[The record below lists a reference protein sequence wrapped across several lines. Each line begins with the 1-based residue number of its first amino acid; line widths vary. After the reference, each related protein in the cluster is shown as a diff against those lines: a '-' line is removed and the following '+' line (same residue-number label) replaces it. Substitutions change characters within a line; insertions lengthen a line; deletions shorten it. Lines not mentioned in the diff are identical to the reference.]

1 MKKLYKKLGKRIT
14 AMALVLLMLASSG
27 GASVFAE
34 VAASPAPTA
43 AAETQATPVPE
54 DTSATAT
61 EPTPTEAPV
70 PTEEP
75 APTEEPT
82 PTEEP
87 AAAAGEPTAQP
98 EESPLPEDDA
108 SAAVTEPTPAPTEAP
123 TPTPTASATPAPS
136 AEPEA
141 AANTLPQNGAQ
152 TLSEDTAATEE
163 TRIAQDM
170 VELIDVTL
178 GDNKVT
184 FTIQDGDG
192 NIISKIPD
200 DAEFSLNIQYTI
212 DNQWMYLIDG
222 ETTLYYDFP
231 VELVLKGVG
240 DDKVFA
246 GNLTDPDYAGVPGTW
261 RLAQDG
267 EDGRWRL
274 SFQYTDAYL
283 QGRYSLTGGFT
294 FQCEISDTVTDEKE
308 QVVIDFGGDGHTTP
322 IKLDDVTITAEKTYD
337 EHVSENGTIDFEVKL
352 DVNKLAK
359 DVVITDTMGAAF
371 EFQNPATFTLTGNN
385 GYSETFST
393 ADRTASVVG
402 QILTINVGELRKG
415 TYTLAYTANVVKR
428 AGDASDED
436 ASDEVASEDEKKNSV
451 TVTYNGE
458 PASHTIPVEW
468 EDADNWLK
476 KQGTVSEPDPNGM
489 RTITWTIHLNDDYPR
504 MDLSGLTLTDAMTL
518 QQGEGVSYT
527 EPAVA
532 VTYTDTNEVYN
543 GGTLTTN
550 GDGFTYT
557 FGNDAGTNRYTVVYT
572 VKVSEKDLADDDYMV
587 HNDVTLSKDGKIL
600 EQAEADVSW
609 KVGHNDEV
617 TFQGQKRVQGAL
629 PDATEFTFNLYEA
642 NENFEYDDAANPL
655 DTENVSVGGNNS
667 QGSVSFDPI
676 EYDKDDVG
684 DHYYVIKENV
694 PAADDH
700 VAGLEYD
707 DTECYITVSV
717 EQEANGDVNATVT
730 SKTTK
735 NGKPVEWDRE
745 GNLFTFTNVYNSV
758 TGTIPVQKTVTGEGA
773 SGGTFTFDLYEKD
786 NASATVPDNAEPVE
800 SVTVTASYDDGSQ
813 TITGTGDLQLPTYY
827 STDFGENE
835 TQKTYYYLLKE
846 NRSESIS
853 GLTYD
858 TTEYNVAVTVT
869 KEDGGGLTI
878 NNIHISGG
886 QTNSGFDDDD
896 YTLDALQDTEIPF
909 VNTYDQTTVDL
920 GGTKT
925 LNGAYLN
932 DYRGKFKFSI
942 DAVNVDEDEGWEIT
956 PINSGEEG
964 YYHDQKEFSIAQDED
979 QQNKATFQ
987 FDRITYTQA
996 KDYYYRVT
1004 EQILNAPSTVQL
1016 TSNYLVKVSVYQD
1029 KSDNKKLKNSVTVY
1043 RLDEN
1048 DNVAFDTN
1056 GKPVVVYKSQ
1066 PGAASTEFDE
1076 LDFTNAYQG
1085 TGIGI
1090 NGNKFVNGE
1099 LSSRAGYT
1107 FVLQKWV
1114 AGSGDGALNG
1124 YVPKEGD
1131 VQKVQN
1137 GSNSVFEFKL
1147 NYTAKDLNG
1156 ANQVVYYYS
1165 LTEEKGNDSNTIYDV
1180 DKDTQEKKATPT
1192 TYYFKVTITQN
1203 SDGTIAATC
1212 VRVDGIGSNTEVGN
1226 GNAVYDEDKNIQYYE
1241 NGINF
1246 YNIVYDATKVQFQ
1259 AKKDLDIADSATGN
1273 PPLTDFSFKVEQVAE
1288 NGTFIETEQQGL
1300 YANASGTATFTEIPY
1315 NYKED
1320 NGKTYY
1326 YKISEEKP
1334 NNDRVVCNTD
1344 PYYVKVQVTS
1354 GNYGLTATVTEMT
1367 WSDTENKLVEKTPG
1381 SSMTPVNNV
1390 YEFAFTNTYTYHEV
1404 NVELN
1409 LSFKKEIKS
1418 DQGDFSG
1425 DIRQF
1430 AFALLSEDK
1439 SEVLAIVHPDQ
1450 NGNITFT
1457 NDNLYD
1463 KDSFTFTSDGKK
1475 TFYVRELNPTVEVDC
1490 TLAKQKG
1497 VTLQEVEGI
1506 KEYDDAVYKVVYT
1519 VNAAQDGKLT
1529 YTGPVVTRESVNVG
1543 ERFINF
1549 LQGTDTTVSGNELN
1563 FTNTYDEK
1571 KLPPT
1576 VTLEK
1581 TAGNVSYKNGTAE
1594 WTLDVTVSNLKD
1606 NAPLTSLIITDKITT
1621 TGTGVDAD
1629 ATTIKDIKVQ
1639 EVLADGTVINENVGY
1654 ETLTGDTY
1662 QDCDLAISIKTP
1674 INKNPNRPEGSLV
1687 DHIYRITYTTK
1698 TELQAGA
1705 TMSGAEVHLENA
1717 AIVNWSTDYNSGSDN
1732 DSKEVDFGSLLQK
1745 TGALIAQKELRL
1757 ADGTTE
1763 ERMVIEWKIN
1773 LDLTDIGDLTQSTE
1787 FSIEDTMASGLRY
1800 IGPDPN
1806 GGYTNVSSTLK
1817 DASGTPV
1824 TINEPT
1830 VSGTVKE
1837 GQTLSWT
1844 FTNLEKKQYTLT
1856 YYTEVTGAVFEAD
1869 DDTSV
1874 SVSNDATLSQDEI
1887 EIGET
1892 TTEVEVTST
1901 LLDKGSSVIL
1911 PGGGVSDDNEED
1923 DDEDSSQVEGYQ
1935 VVYAIRVNA
1944 DKMDLIPAEL
1954 ENDGVTLRL
1963 KDTLPEDTR
1972 ILDGV
1977 RFYDGDQY
1985 YGYNDSRNQLLAD
1998 GLCTSSIDQNEEGRT
2013 ELSITLPDETY
2024 VVVEYVLGVLNHEQ
2038 GSGVILQNTAEL
2050 TGTIT
2055 VTDTEESK
2063 FSYQMG
2069 DAYVS
2074 GTPGQLTIYKQDEH
2088 AAALPGATFT
2098 AYEIQQNGT
2107 IVERD
2112 SATNENGGT
2121 YVLEIGLDNLYYWTE
2136 STVPVGYQTAS
2147 EKHYVVLLNQS
2158 PTEDAWLAK
2167 EETQTLLAN
2176 LKVMDPSFNKAD
2188 IEFYHK
2194 YGSATVVNQP
2204 LSTSIELSAEKQL
2217 DGAAFTVPRTFSF
2230 TLKDAKGD
2238 TLQTKT
2244 NNAYGTVTFDAISY
2258 NFHDVEKTQNYTKTF
2273 TYTIQED
2280 DVGNEDAYIYDQ
2292 SVYTVEVT
2300 VSLDQKNTET
2310 TSDDVLEATVTS
2322 VTKKTNVNA
2331 GAENVEDKKVIFN
2344 NLTSKTSISG
2354 TKVWEL
2360 PEEVQVPG
2368 TDDITLTLYRYTETN
2383 PTPEE
2388 VPADDYEVKWEK
2400 TTGTQWTWTIENLT
2414 RFTPAGNGQREE
2426 YIYFVT
2432 ETLNADNGEDYT
2444 FLPPVYTAP
2453 NGTDSGDNA
2462 SAEPD
2467 NGSAEAV
2474 EPAAQTTPAED
2485 ERAYNGYT
2493 ITNRAVRE
2501 TSVDL
2506 YATKYYYGLQSD
2518 QEFTFELVNADAD
2531 GKEVAGTGD
2540 WDNQSP
2546 IVVVT
2551 AEGLIPDVTA
2561 TAKIDDATHSGT
2573 VEFPTITYKR
2583 PGTYYY
2589 LMREQTSGSGSTE
2602 GSNEYQLVN
2611 DPSTYLVR
2619 VDVTVNEETNELV
2632 ATASYTWM
2640 FEDMQ
2645 EEVDADNVAF
2655 YNNEVMMLSMNGA
2668 FVEITGEKIWESDND
2683 TQLAVEDDQFRFYLY
2698 KYEEGWTAQ
2707 DYLQKGEPLASA
2719 STKAAAQ
2726 NDKNATF
2733 TFYYS
2738 ISDVPTAGTTL
2749 AVVEENAGKTI
2760 DGITYSN
2767 DVKTVALSWN
2777 DDKTNVVVDNDK
2789 ITGDNAF
2796 ANTSAVS
2803 IQVTKAWEDE
2813 EGANLTHDPV
2823 TVYLYANG
2831 KQQDEVKLSEETGE
2845 TSLTHIWTDLPARDE
2860 NGNKIVY
2867 TVGEKPVDYYTTT
2880 ITDVTKEDSGVTQS
2894 YLITNT
2900 FNAEGTVSIDPII
2913 TKRVEGRAEGETM
2926 TAGEFTFQLADDN
2939 GTVLSTAT
2947 NDAEGHVLFETIRY
2961 TEEDIGIH
2969 TYTITEVAGSDP
2981 HFDYDDSVI
2990 QLQVT
2995 VARDEANPTQLV
3007 TTTEYLNPAT
3017 GENQTEFVN
3026 TYYPIILAVQKTSKD
3041 GSNDPLPGAIYG
3053 LWMVSETG
3061 GEDVYLGNCV
3071 ADENGYMYFREGI
3084 EIGPRYYFKEEFAP
3098 DGHTVDEY
3106 PSITFVVEKTEGGF
3120 RLAYDSDNSRAKNA
3134 PAPAIEDGQISE
3146 DLQAVVLEFKNG
3158 AVGVQDEVTKLYV
3171 SKLDENT
3178 REPVTGA
3185 VLQIIEK
3192 STGTVAYQWTSGTAA
3207 QAIERVLN
3215 VDTVYILREVTA
3227 PEGYDKAEDTEFS
3240 FDAYGNLTVHS
3251 GPDAE
3256 WVGDTTLNLYDTK
3269 RDVTITKQVTEEVV
3283 RRVDRVVHTVRSIPQ
3298 TGDGAPIVLVASL
3311 SLCGILFIIYLQER
3325 KRANRRDK

>member
-1 MKKLYKKLGKRIT
+1 MKKFTQKLGKRIT

-54 DTSATAT
+54 DTTVSAT
-61 EPTPTEAPV
+61 
-70 PTEEP
+70 
-75 APTEEPT
+75 EPT

-87 AAAAGEPTAQP
+87 AATEEPAPTEAPAPTETPAATETPADAAGEPTAQP

-123 TPTPTASATPAPS
+123 TPTPTATATPAPS

-163 TRIAQDM
+163 TRTAQDM

-178 GDNKVT
+178 GENKVT

-192 NIISKIPD
+192 NTISKIPD

-240 DDKVFA
+240 DDKVFE

-294 FQCEISDTVTDEKE
+294 FQCEISDTVTDEEE
-308 QVVIDFGGDGHTTP
+308 QVVIDFGGDGHTTT
-322 IKLDDVTITAEKTYD
+322 IDLDDVTITAEKTYD
-337 EHVSENGTIDFEVKL
+337 ENVSENGTIDFEVEL

-371 EFQNPATFTLTGNN
+371 EFQNPATFKLTGNN
-385 GYSETFST
+385 GYSATFST
-393 ADRTASVVG
+393 ADGTASVVG

-428 AGDASDED
+428 SGDASDED
-436 ASDEVASEDEKKNSV
+436 ASDEVASDDEKKNSV

-458 PASHTIPVEW
+458 PASHTITVEW

-489 RTITWTIHLNDDYPR
+489 RTITWTIYLNDDYPR
-504 MDLSGLTLTDAMTL
+504 MDLSGLTLTDTMTL

-527 EPAVA
+527 DPDVA
-532 VTYTDTNEVYN
+532 VTYTDTNEAYN
-543 GGTLTTN
+543 GGTLTTS
-550 GDGFTYT
+550 GDGFTYK
-557 FGNDAGTNRYTVVYT
+557 FGNDAGTNRYKVVYT
-572 VKVSEKDLADDDYMV
+572 VKVSEKDLADADYMV

-600 EQAEADVSW
+600 EEAEADVTW

-617 TFQGQKRVQGAL
+617 TFQGQKSVQGAL

-642 NENFEYDDAANPL
+642 NKNFEYDEAANLL
-655 DTENVSVGGNNS
+655 DTATVSVGGNS
-667 QGSVSFDPI
+667 QGTVRFDPI
-676 EYDKDDVG
+676 EYDKDDLG
-684 DHYYVIKENV
+684 QHYYVIKEDV
-694 PAADDH
+694 PDAA
-700 VAGLEYD
+700 VNGLEYD
-707 DTECYITVSV
+707 DAEWYITVSV
-717 EQEANGDVNATVT
+717 TQEANGDVSATVT
-730 SKTTK
+730 SQTK
-735 NGKPVEWDRE
+735 DGTPVEWNRE
-745 GNLFTFTNVYNSV
+745 DNLFTFTNVYNSV

-773 SGGTFTFDLYEKD
+773 SGGTFTFDLYEKA
-786 NASATVPDNAEPVE
+786 NAGATIPENADPVE

-813 TITGTGDLQLPTYY
+813 AITGTDDLQLPTYY
-827 STDFGENE
+827 STDFRGNE

-846 NRSESIS
+846 NRSESVS

-858 TTEYNVAVTVT
+858 TTEYDVAVTVT
-869 KEDGGGLTI
+869 KGDDGGLTI
-878 NNIHISGG
+878 TNIHISGG
-886 QTNSGFDDDD
+886 QTNSGFDNDN
-896 YTLDALQDTEIPF
+896 YTLDKLQENPIPF
-909 VNTYDQTTVDL
+909 VNTYDQTTVNFS
-920 GGTKT
+920 GSKT
-925 LNGAYLN
+925 LIGAELKDHADDFHFTIDRVYWDETAGKYVAYSENQPEHYKQQVDLSITTGENGN
-932 DYRGKFKFSI
+932 TIGSFS
-942 DAVNVDEDEGWEIT
+942 
-956 PINSGEEG
+956 
-964 YYHDQKEFSIAQDED
+964 FSE
-979 QQNKATFQ
+979 
-987 FDRITYTQA
+987 ITYTEE
-996 KDYYYRVT
+996 DTYYYTVT
-1004 EQILNAPSTVQL
+1004 EQIDQDSSCKCSTAGYFITVKVEKVNNELGQTVTVNPLDEKTNGPVTSSTVAPNAL
-1016 TSNYLVKVSVYQD
+1016 NFKNVYQG
-1029 KSDNKKLKNSVTVY
+1029 V
-1043 RLDEN
+1043 
-1048 DNVAFDTN
+1048 
-1056 GKPVVVYKSQ
+1056 
-1066 PGAASTEFDE
+1066 
-1076 LDFTNAYQG
+1076 
-1085 TGIGI
+1085 GIGI
-1090 NGNKFVNGE
+1090 TGNKIVNGNYASG
-1099 LSSRAGYT
+1099 AGYV
-1107 FVLQKWV
+1107 FKLQKYVQDPNGKWV
-1114 AGSGDGALNG
+1114 ASGGAQE
-1124 YVPKEGD
+1124 KESGTD
-1131 VQKVQN
+1131 
-1137 GSNSVFEFKL
+1137 SLFTFTL
-1147 NYTAKDLNG
+1147 DYTADDLNDQDT
-1156 ANQVVYYYS
+1156 ATYYYS
-1165 LTEEKGNDSNTIYDV
+1165 ITEKDTGDSNTTYDTKTYWVRVVLTLNPNETLRVQCDLVDGLGSTNVTAGGTLNPDGTVSFGNAAGEGEHQGIYFENTV
-1180 DKDTQEKKATPT
+1180 YTATSLT
-1192 TYYFKVTITQN
+1192 LHANKTLTITDSSSGRPPLGKFQFKLEKL
-1203 SDGTIAATC
+1203 
-1212 VRVDGIGSNTEVGN
+1212 V
-1226 GNAVYDEDKNIQYYE
+1226 EDKS
-1241 NGINF
+1241 GKF
-1246 YNIVYDATKVQFQ
+1246 VVD
-1259 AKKDLDIADSATGN
+1259 
-1273 PPLTDFSFKVEQVAE
+1273 TDFVTQTKSVVENSSASTSEQIKGSV
-1288 NGTFIETEQQGL
+1288 TFDPIPYS
-1300 YANASGTATFTEIPY
+1300 YAN
-1315 NYKED
+1315 D

-1326 YKISEEKP
+1326 YKISEVIPESVDSNANPHTEYDENAYYIKVYVSADGYELKPTVTPMIMTANGTLQEDLSKPKDHFSFENKYVYHETFADLALSGDKIVNETQGDYAGSYGIFEFVLTDAEGTELATAKADPDTHQYTFNKENFFHFEKKG
-1334 NNDRVVCNTD
+1334 TYT
-1344 PYYVKVQVTS
+1344 YYLYEKQPTEDDASETGIVAYDQTRYKIEF
-1354 GNYGLTATVTEMT
+1354 TVTENP
-1367 WSDTENKLVEKTPG
+1367 DT
-1381 SSMTPVNNV
+1381 
-1390 YEFAFTNTYTYHEV
+1390 HE
-1404 NVELN
+1404 
-1409 LSFKKEIKS
+1409 
-1418 DQGDFSG
+1418 
-1425 DIRQF
+1425 
-1430 AFALLSEDK
+1430 
-1439 SEVLAIVHPDQ
+1439 
-1450 NGNITFT
+1450 
-1457 NDNLYD
+1457 
-1463 KDSFTFTSDGKK
+1463 
-1475 TFYVRELNPTVEVDC
+1475 
-1490 TLAKQKG
+1490 
-1497 VTLQEVEGI
+1497 
-1506 KEYDDAVYKVVYT
+1506 
-1519 VNAAQDGKLT
+1519 LT
-1529 YTGPVVTRESVNVG
+1529 CSGPVISKVEPNLVRRLLNS
-1543 ERFINF
+1543 
-1549 LQGTDTTVSGNELN
+1549 LQGTDTTVSGNELD
-1563 FTNTYDEK
+1563 FTNIYDEK
-1571 KLPPT
+1571 ELPPT
-1576 VTLEK
+1576 VTIEK
-1581 TAGNVSYKNGTAE
+1581 TAGNVSYKDGTAE

-1606 NAPLTSLIITDKITT
+1606 KAPLTSLIITDKITT

-1639 EVLADGTVINENVGY
+1639 EVSADGTVINENVGY

-1662 QDCDLAISIKTP
+1662 EDYDLAISIDPP
-1674 INKNPNRPEGSLV
+1674 INKNDNRQEGSLV
-1687 DHIYRITYTTK
+1687 DHIYRITYTTETK
-1698 TELQAGA
+1698 LQEGA
-1705 TMSGAEVHLENA
+1705 TMSGAEVHLENDA
-1717 AIVNWSTDYNSGSDN
+1717 VVNWRTEYNSGSDDGN
-1732 DSKEVDFGSLLQK
+1732 AEVDFGSLLEK
-1745 TGALIAQKELRL
+1745 TGALIAQKELQL
-1757 ADGTTE
+1757 AGGTTE

-1773 LDLTDIGDLTQSTE
+1773 LDLTDIGDLKQSTK
-1787 FSIEDTMASGLRY
+1787 FSIKDTMDSGLRY

-1817 DASGTPV
+1817 DTSGTPV

-1830 VSGTVKE
+1830 VSGTVE
-1837 GQTLSWT
+1837 GGQTLSWT
-1844 FTNLEKKQYTLT
+1844 FTGLEKKQYTLT
-1856 YYTEVTGAVFEAD
+1856 YYTEVTGAVFEANN
-1869 DDTSV
+1869 DTSV

-1892 TTEVEVTST
+1892 TTEVKVTST

-1911 PGGGVSDDNEED
+1911 PGGGVSDD
-1923 DDEDSSQVEGYQ
+1923 DEDGSQVEGYQ

-1944 DKMDLIPAEL
+1944 DKMDLIPAKMED
-1954 ENDGVTLRL
+1954 EGVTLSL

-2038 GSGVILQNTAEL
+2038 GSGVTLQNTAEL

-2074 GTPGQLTIYKQDEH
+2074 GTPGQLTIYKQDDH
-2088 AAALPGATFT
+2088 ATALPGATFT
-2098 AYEIQQNGT
+2098 AYEIQQDGT
-2107 IVERD
+2107 IVESD

-2147 EKHYVVLLNQS
+2147 EKHYVVLLDQS

-2167 EETQTLLAN
+2167 EETQTLLAK
-2176 LKVMDPSFNKAD
+2176 LKVMDPSFNEAD

-2217 DGAAFTVPRTFSF
+2217 DGAAFTVPGTFSF
-2230 TLKDAKGD
+2230 TLKEVDGD
-2238 TLQTKT
+2238 ELQTKY
-2244 NNAYGTVTFDAISY
+2244 NDKAGKVTFDAISY
-2258 NFHDVEKTQNYTKTF
+2258 DFHDVEKTQNHTKTF
-2273 TYTIQED
+2273 TYTIQEN
-2280 DVGNEDAYIYDQ
+2280 DVGSEDAYIYDQ

-2300 VSLDQKNTET
+2300 VSLNQNGTPDDR
-2310 TSDDVLEATVTS
+2310 SDDTLKAEITSIQKDGEAQ
-2322 VTKKTNVNA
+2322 NA
-2331 GAENVEDKKVIFN
+2331 TDAIIFN

-2360 PEEVQVPG
+2360 PEGVQVPD
-2368 TDDITLTLYRYTETN
+2368 TDDITLTLYRYTANT
-2383 PTPEE
+2383 PTPVE
-2388 VPADDYEVKWEK
+2388 VSADDYEVKWKK
-2400 TTGTQWTWTIENLT
+2400 TTDTQWTWTIENLT

-2432 ETLNADNGEDYT
+2432 ETLNADDGEEYT

-2453 NGTDSGDNA
+2453 NGTDSGENA

-2474 EPAAQTTPAED
+2474 EPAAQTTPAKD

-2493 ITNRAVRE
+2493 ITNRAVSE

-2506 YATKYYYGLQSD
+2506 TATKYYYGLQPD
-2518 QEFTFELVNADAD
+2518 QEFTFELVNANAK
-2531 GKEVAGTGD
+2531 GEVVAGNGK
-2540 WDNQSP
+2540 WNGQSP
-2546 IVVVT
+2546 IVVET
-2551 AEGLIPDVTA
+2551 AEGLIPDVTK
-2561 TAKIDDATHSGT
+2561 TAKIDDSTHSGA
-2573 VEFPTITYKR
+2573 VKFPTITYKR

-2611 DPSTYLVR
+2611 DPSTYLVE
-2619 VDVTVNEETNELV
+2619 VDVTVDEATNKLV
-2632 ATASYTWM
+2632 AATSYTWM
-2640 FEDMQ
+2640 FEGMQ
-2645 EEVDADNVAF
+2645 EPVDADNVAF
-2655 YNNEVMMLSMNGA
+2655 YNNEVMMLSMDGA
-2668 FVEITGEKIWESDND
+2668 FVEITGEKIWESDD
-2683 TQLAVEDDQFRFYLY
+2683 TPLTVEDDQFRFYLY
-2698 KYEEGWTAQ
+2698 EYQDGWTAQ

-2719 STKAAAQ
+2719 STEAAK
-2726 NDKNATF
+2726 NGGNATF

-2738 ISDVPTAGTTL
+2738 ISDVPAEGTTL

-2767 DVKTVALSWN
+2767 DVKTVTLRWN
-2777 DDKTNVVVDNDK
+2777 DDNTDVVVDAEK

-2803 IQVTKAWEDE
+2803 IQVTKEWKDE

-2823 TVYLYANG
+2823 TVYLYANVNG
-2831 KQQDEVKLSEETGE
+2831 EEKKVNEIELPEGNKW
-2845 TSLTHIWTDLPARDE
+2845 THTWNDLPARDE
-2860 NGNKIVY
+2860 NGDKIVY
-2867 TVGEKPVDYYTTT
+2867 TVGEKPVEYYTTT

-2900 FNAEGTVSIDPII
+2900 FNAEGTVSIDPKI
-2913 TKRVEGRAEGETM
+2913 TKRVEGRDEGETM
-2926 TAGEFTFQLADDN
+2926 TAGEFTFQLADEN

-2947 NDAEGHVLFETIRY
+2947 NDAEGNVLFKTIRY
-2961 TEEDIGIH
+2961 TEEDIGSH

-2995 VARDEANPTQLV
+2995 VARDEANPTRLV

-3017 GENQTEFVN
+3017 DEKQTEFVN

-3098 DGHTVDEY
+3098 EGHTVDEY
-3106 PSITFVVEKTEGGF
+3106 PSVTFRVEKTDSGYQLVYDADN
-3120 RLAYDSDNSRAKNA
+3120 RLAKNA
-3134 PAPAIEDGQISE
+3134 PSPTAEDGLIDE
-3146 DLQAVVLEFKNG
+3146 DLQAIVLEFKDG

-3171 SKLDENT
+3171 NKLDTNT

-3192 STGTVAYQWTSGTAA
+3192 DTGTVVYQWTSGETT
-3207 QAIERVLN
+3207 QGMERVLN
-3215 VDTVYILREVTA
+3215 VDTTYILREVTA
-3227 PEGYDKAEDTEFS
+3227 PDGYDKAEDTEFI
-3240 FDAYGNLTVHS
+3240 FDAYGNLTVLS
-3251 GPDAE
+3251 GADAE
-3256 WVGDTTLNLYDTK
+3256 WVGDTTINLYNTK
-3269 RDVTITKQVTEEVV
+3269 RDVTITRQVTDEVV
-3283 RRVDRVVHTVRSIPQ
+3283 RQVRQVAHVVRTIPQ

-3311 SLCGILFIIYLQER
+3311 SLCGVLLIVYLQER
-3325 KRANRRDK
+3325 KRANRKDR

>member
-1 MKKLYKKLGKRIT
+1 MKKFTQKLGKRIT

-54 DTSATAT
+54 DTTVSAT
-61 EPTPTEAPV
+61 EPTPTEEPAA
-70 PTEEP
+70 TEEP
-75 APTEEPT
+75 APTEAPA
-82 PTEEP
+82 PTETPAATEDP

-123 TPTPTASATPAPS
+123 TPTPTATATPAPS

-163 TRIAQDM
+163 TRTAQDM
-170 VELIDVTL
+170 VELIDVAL
-178 GDNKVT
+178 GDKIT
-184 FTIQDGDG
+184 FTIRDGDG
-192 NIISKIPD
+192 NPITKIPD

-240 DDKVFA
+240 DDKVFE

-274 SFQYTDAYL
+274 SFRYTDAYL

-294 FQCEISDTVTDEKE
+294 FQCEISNTVTDEEE
-308 QVVIDFGGDGHTTP
+308 QVVINFGGDGHTTT
-322 IKLDDVTITAEKTYD
+322 IELDDVTITAEKTYD
-337 EHVSENGTIDFEVKL
+337 ENVSENGTIDFEVKL

-371 EFQNPATFTLTGNN
+371 EFQNPATFTLTGDN
-385 GYSETFST
+385 GYSATFST
-393 ADRTASVVG
+393 ADGTASVVG

-428 AGDASDED
+428 SGDASDED
-436 ASDEVASEDEKKNSV
+436 ASDEVASDDEKQNSV

-458 PASHTIPVEW
+458 PATDTVQVKW
-468 EDADNWLK
+468 EDANNWLK
-476 KQGTVSEPDPNGM
+476 KQGTVSGPDDNGM

-504 MDLSGLTLTDAMTL
+504 MDLSGLTLTDTMTL

-527 EPAVA
+527 DPAVA

-550 GDGFTYT
+550 GTGFTYT

-572 VKVSEKDLADDDYMV
+572 VKVSEKDLADADYKV

-617 TFQGQKRVQGAL
+617 TFQGQKSVQGAL
-629 PDATEFTFNLYEA
+629 PDETEFTFNLYEA
-642 NENFEYDDAANPL
+642 DQNFEYDDAANPL
-655 DTENVSVGGNNS
+655 DTANVSVRGNN
-667 QGSVSFDPI
+667 QGTVTFDPI

-684 DHYYVIKENV
+684 QHYYVIKEDV
-694 PAADDH
+694 PDAA
-700 VAGLEYD
+700 VNGLEYD
-707 DTECYITVSV
+707 DTEWYITVSV
-717 EQEANGDVNATVT
+717 EQEANGDVNAAVT
-730 SKTTK
+730 SQTTK
-735 NGKPVEWDRE
+735 DGTLVDWNRE
-745 GNLFTFTNVYNSV
+745 DNLFTFTNVYNSV
-758 TGTIPVQKTVTGEGA
+758 TGKIPVKKTVTGEGA
-773 SGGTFTFDLYEKD
+773 SGGKFTFDLYEKD
-786 NASATVPDNAEPVE
+786 NASATVPDNAEPVK
-800 SVTVTASYDDGSQ
+800 SVTVTASYDDDSQ
-813 TITGTGDLQLPTYY
+813 TITGTGNLQLPTYY

-869 KEDGGGLTI
+869 KENDGGLTI
-878 NNIHISGG
+878 TNIHISGG
-886 QTNSGFDDDD
+886 ETNSDFDDDN
-896 YTLDALQDTEIPF
+896 YTLDALRNTAIPF
-909 VNTYDQTTVDL
+909 VNTYDQTTVNFS
-920 GGTKT
+920 GSKT
-925 LNGAYLN
+925 LIGAELKDHADDFHFTIDRVYWDATAGKYVAYSENQPEHYKEQVDLSITTGENGN
-932 DYRGKFKFSI
+932 TIGSFS
-942 DAVNVDEDEGWEIT
+942 
-956 PINSGEEG
+956 
-964 YYHDQKEFSIAQDED
+964 FSE
-979 QQNKATFQ
+979 
-987 FDRITYTQA
+987 ITYTEEGT
-996 KDYYYRVT
+996 YYYTVT
-1004 EQILNAPSTVQL
+1004 EQIDQDSSCKCNTPGYFITVKVEKVNNELGQTVTVNPLDEKTNGPDDSSTVAP
-1016 TSNYLVKVSVYQD
+1016 NDLVFKNVYQ
-1029 KSDNKKLKNSVTVY
+1029 
-1043 RLDEN
+1043 
-1048 DNVAFDTN
+1048 
-1056 GKPVVVYKSQ
+1056 
-1066 PGAASTEFDE
+1066 
-1076 LDFTNAYQG
+1076 
-1085 TGIGI
+1085 GIGI
-1090 NGNKFVNGE
+1090 GITGNKIVNGNYASG
-1099 LSSRAGYT
+1099 AGYV
-1107 FVLQKWV
+1107 FELQKYVQDPNGKWV
-1114 AGSGDGALNG
+1114 ESGGAQE
-1124 YVPKEGD
+1124 KESGKD
-1131 VQKVQN
+1131 
-1137 GSNSVFEFKL
+1137 SLFTFTL
-1147 NYTAKDLNG
+1147 DYTADDLNG
-1156 ANQVVYYYS
+1156 QKTATYYYS
-1165 LTEEKGNDSNTIYDV
+1165 ITEKDTGDSNTTYDTKTYWVRVVLTLNQDETLHVQCDLVDGPGSTNVTAGGTLNPDGTVSFGNAAGEGEHQGIYFENTV
-1180 DKDTQEKKATPT
+1180 YTATSLT
-1192 TYYFKVTITQN
+1192 LHANKTLTIT
-1203 SDGTIAATC
+1203 
-1212 VRVDGIGSNTEVGN
+1212 
-1226 GNAVYDEDKNIQYYE
+1226 
-1241 NGINF
+1241 
-1246 YNIVYDATKVQFQ
+1246 
-1259 AKKDLDIADSATGN
+1259 DSSSGR
-1273 PPLTDFSFKVEQVAE
+1273 PSL
-1288 NGTFIETEQQGL
+1288 GTFQFKLEKLVKDKSGKFVVDTEFATQTESVVEDSSSSTSEQIKGSVTFDL
-1300 YANASGTATFTEIPY
+1300 PPYSYAN
-1315 NYKED
+1315 D

-1326 YKISEEKP
+1326 YKISEMIPESVDSNANPHTEYDENAYYIKVYVSADGYELKTTVTPMIMTADGTLQEDASKPEDNFSFENKYVYHETFADLALSGTKIVSETQGDYAGSYDIFEFVLTDAEGKKLATAKADPSTHQYTFNKENFFHFEKEGTYTYYLYEKQP
-1334 NNDRVVCNTD
+1334 TEDDASETGIVAYDQTRYMVVF
-1344 PYYVKVQVTS
+1344 
-1354 GNYGLTATVTEMT
+1354 TVTEDPAT
-1367 WSDTENKLVEKTPG
+1367 
-1381 SSMTPVNNV
+1381 
-1390 YEFAFTNTYTYHEV
+1390 HE
-1404 NVELN
+1404 
-1409 LSFKKEIKS
+1409 
-1418 DQGDFSG
+1418 
-1425 DIRQF
+1425 
-1430 AFALLSEDK
+1430 
-1439 SEVLAIVHPDQ
+1439 
-1450 NGNITFT
+1450 
-1457 NDNLYD
+1457 
-1463 KDSFTFTSDGKK
+1463 
-1475 TFYVRELNPTVEVDC
+1475 
-1490 TLAKQKG
+1490 
-1497 VTLQEVEGI
+1497 
-1506 KEYDDAVYKVVYT
+1506 
-1519 VNAAQDGKLT
+1519 LT
-1529 YTGPVVTRESVNVG
+1529 CSGPVISKVESNLVRRLLNS
-1543 ERFINF
+1543 

-1571 KLPPT
+1571 ELPPT

-1594 WTLDVTVSNLKD
+1594 WTLDVTVSDLKD

-1639 EVLADGTVINENVGY
+1639 EVSADGTVINENVGY

-1687 DHIYRITYTTK
+1687 DHIYRITYK
-1698 TELQAGA
+1698 TETKLQAGA

-1717 AIVNWSTDYNSGSDN
+1717 ADVNWSTDYNSGSDN
-1732 DSKEVDFGSLLQK
+1732 DSEKVNFGSLLQK
-1745 TGALIAQKELRL
+1745 TGALIAQKELQL
-1757 ADGTTE
+1757 ADETTE
-1763 ERMVIEWKIN
+1763 ERMVIEWKIK

-1787 FSIEDTMASGLRY
+1787 FSIEDAMAPGLRY

-1806 GGYTNVSSTLK
+1806 GGYTNISSTLK
-1817 DASGTPV
+1817 DTSGTPV

-1830 VSGTVKE
+1830 VSGTVEK

-1856 YYTEVTGAVFEAD
+1856 YYTEVTGAVFEANN
-1869 DDTSV
+1869 DTSV

-2038 GSGVILQNTAEL
+2038 GSGVTLQNTAEL

-2147 EKHYVVLLNQS
+2147 EKHYVVLLDQS

-2167 EETQTLLAN
+2167 EETQTLLEK
-2176 LKVMDPSFNKAD
+2176 LKEMDPSFNKAD

-2217 DGAAFTVPRTFSF
+2217 DGAAFTVPDTFRF
-2230 TLKDAKGD
+2230 TLKDAEGKEP
-2238 TLQTKT
+2238 QTKY
-2244 NNAYGTVTFDAISY
+2244 NDKDGKVTFDAISY
-2258 NFHDVEKTQNYTKTF
+2258 NFHDVEEEPNHTKTF
-2273 TYTIQED
+2273 TYTIQEEAGD
-2280 DVGNEDAYIYDQ
+2280 SEETYIYDQ
-2292 SVYTVEVT
+2292 SVYMVEVT
-2300 VSLDQKNTET
+2300 VSLNQNGTPDDR
-2310 TSDDVLEATVTS
+2310 SDDTLKAEITSILKDGEAQ
-2322 VTKKTNVNA
+2322 NA
-2331 GAENVEDKKVIFN
+2331 TDAIIFN

-2360 PEEVQVPG
+2360 PEGVQVPD
-2368 TDDITLTLYRYTETN
+2368 TDDITLTLYRCTKTN

-2388 VPADDYEVKWEK
+2388 VPADDYEVKWVK

-2414 RFTPAGNGQREE
+2414 RFTPAENGQREE

-2432 ETLNADNGEDYT
+2432 ETLNAQNGKDYT

-2453 NGTDSGDNA
+2453 NGTDSGENA

-2506 YATKYYYGLQSD
+2506 TATKYYYGLQSD
-2518 QEFTFELVNADAD
+2518 QEFTFELVNANAK
-2531 GKEVAGTGD
+2531 GEVVAGNDKWNG
-2540 WDNQSP
+2540 QSP
-2546 IVVVT
+2546 IVVET

-2561 TAKIDDATHSGT
+2561 TATIDDATHSGA
-2573 VEFPTITYKR
+2573 VNFPTITYKR

-2611 DPSTYLVR
+2611 DPSTYLVE
-2619 VDVTVNEETNELV
+2619 VDVTVNEETNELAA
-2632 ATASYTWM
+2632 ATSYTWM
-2640 FEDMQ
+2640 FDNMKEN
-2645 EEVDADNVAF
+2645 VGAADVAF
-2655 YNNEVMMLSMNGA
+2655 YNNEVMMLSMDGA
-2668 FVEITGEKIWESDND
+2668 FVEITGEKIWKSDND
-2683 TQLAVEDDQFRFYLY
+2683 TPLTVEDDQFRFYLY
-2698 KYEEGWTAQ
+2698 EHQDGWTAQ
-2707 DYLQKGEPLASA
+2707 DYLQEGEPLASA
-2719 STKAAAQ
+2719 STKAST
-2726 NDKNATF
+2726 DGSNATF

-2738 ISDVPTAGTTL
+2738 ISDVPAAGTTL

-2767 DVKTVALSWN
+2767 AVKTVTLSWN
-2777 DDKTNVVVDNDK
+2777 DNTDVEVDAK
-2789 ITGDNAF
+2789 GITGANAF

-2803 IQVTKAWEDE
+2803 IQVTKKWEDE
-2813 EGANLTHDPV
+2813 EGTNLTHDPV

-2831 KQQDEVKLSEETGE
+2831 KQQDEVKLSEEAGE
-2845 TSLTHIWTDLPARDE
+2845 TSLTHTWNDLPARDE
-2860 NGNKIVY
+2860 DGNKIVY
-2867 TVGEKPVDYYTTT
+2867 TVGEEPVDYYTTT

-2900 FNAEGTVSIDPII
+2900 FNAEGTVSIDPKI
-2913 TKRVEGRAEGETM
+2913 TKRVEGRDEGETM
-2926 TAGEFTFQLADDN
+2926 TAGEFTFQLQDEE
-2939 GTVLSTAT
+2939 GKILSTAT
-2947 NDAEGHVLFETIRY
+2947 NDAEGNVLFETIRY
-2961 TEEDIGIH
+2961 TEEDIGSHI
-2969 TYTITEVAGSDP
+2969 YTITEVAGSDP

-2995 VARDEANPTQLV
+2995 VARDKANPTQLV

-3017 GENQTEFVN
+3017 EENQTEFVN

-3098 DGHTVDEY
+3098 EGHTVDEY
-3106 PSITFVVEKTEGGF
+3106 PSVTFRVEKTDSGYQLVYDADN
-3120 RLAYDSDNSRAKNA
+3120 RLAKNA
-3134 PAPAIEDGQISE
+3134 PSPTADTGLIDE
-3146 DLQAVVLEFKNG
+3146 DLQAIVLEFKDG

-3171 SKLDENT
+3171 NKLDTNT

-3192 STGTVAYQWTSGTAA
+3192 DTGTVVYQWTSGETT
-3207 QAIERVLN
+3207 QGMERVLN
-3215 VDTVYILREVTA
+3215 VDTTYILREVTA
-3227 PEGYDKAEDTEFS
+3227 PDGYDKAEDTEFI
-3240 FDAYGNLTVHS
+3240 FDAYGNLTVLS
-3251 GPDAE
+3251 GADAE
-3256 WVGDTTLNLYDTK
+3256 WVGDTTINLYNTK
-3269 RDVTITKQVTEEVV
+3269 RDVTITRQVTDEVV
-3283 RRVDRVVHTVRSIPQ
+3283 RQVRQVARVVRTIPQ

-3311 SLCGILFIIYLQER
+3311 SLCGVLLIVYLQER
-3325 KRANRRDK
+3325 KRANRKDR

>member
-61 EPTPTEAPV
+61 EPTPTEAPAPTEAPV
-70 PTEEP
+70 PTEAP

-82 PTEEP
+82 PTEDP

-123 TPTPTASATPAPS
+123 APTPTATATPAPS

-141 AANTLPQNGAQ
+141 AANTLPKNGAQ

-163 TRIAQDM
+163 TRTAQDM

-240 DDKVFA
+240 DDKVFD

-294 FQCEISDTVTDEKE
+294 FQCKISDTVTDEKE
-308 QVVIDFGGDGHTTP
+308 QVVINFGGDGHTTP
-322 IKLDDVTITAEKTYD
+322 IKLDDVTITAEKTYV
-337 EHVSENGTIDFEVKL
+337 ENVSENGTINFEVEL

-385 GYSETFST
+385 GYSATFST
-393 ADRTASVVG
+393 ADGTASVVG

-428 AGDASDED
+428 SGGASDED

-504 MDLSGLTLTDAMTL
+504 MDLSGLTLTDTMTL
-518 QQGEGVSYT
+518 KQGVGVSYT

-532 VTYTDTNEVYN
+532 VTYTDTNEVYD

-600 EQAEADVSW
+600 EEAEADVSW

-655 DTENVSVGGNNS
+655 DTKTVSVEGNS
-667 QGSVSFDPI
+667 QGTVRFAPI

-684 DHYYVIKENV
+684 QHYYVIKENV

-707 DTECYITVSV
+707 DTEWYITVSV

-730 SKTTK
+730 SRTTK
-735 NGKPVEWDRE
+735 NGEPVEWDRE

-773 SGGTFTFDLYEKD
+773 SGGKFTFDLYEKD
-786 NASATVPDNAEPVE
+786 NASATVPDTAEPVK

-858 TTEYNVAVTVT
+858 TTGYNVAVTVT

-896 YTLDALQDTEIPF
+896 YTLDALQDTAIPF
-909 VNTYDQTTVDL
+909 VNTYDQTTVNFS
-920 GGTKT
+920 GSKT
-925 LNGAYLN
+925 LIGAELTDHADDFHFTIDRVYWDETADKYVAYSENQPEHYKEQVDLSITTGENGN
-932 DYRGKFKFSI
+932 TIGSFS
-942 DAVNVDEDEGWEIT
+942 
-956 PINSGEEG
+956 
-964 YYHDQKEFSIAQDED
+964 FSE
-979 QQNKATFQ
+979 
-987 FDRITYTQA
+987 ITYTEE
-996 KDYYYRVT
+996 DTYYYTVT
-1004 EQILNAPSTVQL
+1004 EQIDQDSSCKCSTAGYFITVKVEKVNNELGQTVTVNPLDETTNGPDKSSTVAPNAL
-1016 TSNYLVKVSVYQD
+1016 NFKNVYQG
-1029 KSDNKKLKNSVTVY
+1029 V
-1043 RLDEN
+1043 
-1048 DNVAFDTN
+1048 
-1056 GKPVVVYKSQ
+1056 
-1066 PGAASTEFDE
+1066 
-1076 LDFTNAYQG
+1076 
-1085 TGIGI
+1085 GIGI
-1090 NGNKFVNGE
+1090 TGNKIVNGNYASG
-1099 LSSRAGYT
+1099 AGYV
-1107 FVLQKWV
+1107 FKLQKYVQDPNGKWV
-1114 AGSGDGALNG
+1114 ESGEAQEEESGT
-1124 YVPKEGD
+1124 
-1131 VQKVQN
+1131 
-1137 GSNSVFEFKL
+1137 NSLFTFTL
-1147 NYTAKDLNG
+1147 DYTADDLNG
-1156 ANQVVYYYS
+1156 QKTATYYYS
-1165 LTEEKGNDSNTIYDV
+1165 ITEKDTGDSNTTYD
-1180 DKDTQEKKATPT
+1180 KT
-1192 TYYFKVTITQN
+1192 TYWVRVILTLNPNETLRVQCDLVDELGSTNVTVGGTLNPDGTVSFGNAAGAGEHQGIYFANTVYTATSLTLHANKTLTITDSS
-1203 SDGTIAATC
+1203 SDRPLLGKFQFKLEKL
-1212 VRVDGIGSNTEVGN
+1212 VKDKSGKFVVDTEFTTQTESVVEDSSSSTSEQIKGSVT
-1226 GNAVYDEDKNIQYYE
+1226 
-1241 NGINF
+1241 F
-1246 YNIVYDATKVQFQ
+1246 
-1259 AKKDLDIADSATGN
+1259 DL
-1273 PPLTDFSFKVEQVAE
+1273 PPYS
-1288 NGTFIETEQQGL
+1288 
-1300 YANASGTATFTEIPY
+1300 YAN
-1315 NYKED
+1315 D

-1326 YKISEEKP
+1326 YKISEVIPESVDSNANPHTEYDENAYYIEVYVSADGYELKTTVTPMIMTADGTLQEDASKPEDNFSFENKYVYHETFADLALSGTKIVSETQGDYAGRYDIFEFVLTDAEGKKLATAKADPSTHQYTFNKENFFHFEKKGTYTYYLYEKQP
-1334 NNDRVVCNTD
+1334 TEDDASETGIVAYDQTRYMVVF
-1344 PYYVKVQVTS
+1344 
-1354 GNYGLTATVTEMT
+1354 TVTE
-1367 WSDTENKLVEKTPG
+1367 DP
-1381 SSMTPVNNV
+1381 
-1390 YEFAFTNTYTYHEV
+1390 NTHE
-1404 NVELN
+1404 
-1409 LSFKKEIKS
+1409 
-1418 DQGDFSG
+1418 
-1425 DIRQF
+1425 
-1430 AFALLSEDK
+1430 
-1439 SEVLAIVHPDQ
+1439 
-1450 NGNITFT
+1450 
-1457 NDNLYD
+1457 
-1463 KDSFTFTSDGKK
+1463 
-1475 TFYVRELNPTVEVDC
+1475 
-1490 TLAKQKG
+1490 
-1497 VTLQEVEGI
+1497 
-1506 KEYDDAVYKVVYT
+1506 
-1519 VNAAQDGKLT
+1519 LT
-1529 YTGPVVTRESVNVG
+1529 CSGPVISKVESNLVRRLLNS
-1543 ERFINF
+1543 

-1571 KLPPT
+1571 ELPPT

-1629 ATTIKDIKVQ
+1629 ATTIKGIKVQ
-1639 EVLADGTVINENVGY
+1639 EVSADGTVINENVGY
-1654 ETLTGDTY
+1654 KPLTGDTY
-1662 QDCDLAISIKTP
+1662 QDCDLAISITDRVE
-1674 INKNPNRPEGSLV
+1674 KNPNRPEGSLV
-1687 DHIYRITYTTK
+1687 DHIYRITYK
-1698 TELQAGA
+1698 TETKLQAGA
-1705 TMSGAEVHLENA
+1705 TMSGAEVHLENEA
-1717 AIVNWSTDYNSGSDN
+1717 VVNWSTDYNSGSDD
-1732 DSKEVDFGSLLQK
+1732 DSKEVDFGSLLEKQG
-1745 TGALIAQKELRL
+1745 TLIRQKELQL
-1757 ADGTTE
+1757 ADETTE

-1773 LDLTDIGDLTQSTE
+1773 LDLTDIGDLTQATE
-1787 FSIEDTMASGLRY
+1787 FSIEDTMDSGLRY

-1817 DASGTPV
+1817 DTSGTPV

-1830 VSGTVKE
+1830 VSGTVGE

-1844 FTNLEKKQYTLT
+1844 FTGLERKQYTLT

-1901 LLDKGSSVIL
+1901 LLNKGSSVIL
-1911 PGGGVSDDNEED
+1911 PDGGVSDDNEED

-1944 DKMDLIPAEL
+1944 DKMDLIPAKMED
-1954 ENDGVTLRL
+1954 EGVTLRL

-2069 DAYVS
+2069 DAYVR

-2147 EKHYVVLLNQS
+2147 EKHYVVLLDQS

-2167 EETQTLLAN
+2167 EETKTLLAN
-2176 LKVMDPSFNKAD
+2176 LKEMDPSFNEAD

-2204 LSTSIELSAEKQL
+2204 LSTSITLSAEKQL
-2217 DGAAFTVPRTFSF
+2217 DGAAFAVADTFSF

-2244 NNAYGTVTFDAISY
+2244 NNADGTVTFDAISY
-2258 NFHDVEKTQNYTKTF
+2258 NFHDVEDAETQNYTKTF
-2273 TYTIQED
+2273 TYTIQEK
-2280 DVGNEDAYIYDQ
+2280 DVGSEAVYIYDQ

-2300 VSLDQKNTET
+2300 VSLNQNGTPDDR
-2310 TSDDVLEATVTS
+2310 SDDTLEAEITS
-2322 VTKKTNVNA
+2322 IQKDGEAQNA
-2331 GAENVEDKKVIFN
+2331 TDVIIFN

-2388 VPADDYEVKWEK
+2388 VPADEYKFEWTNTE
-2400 TTGTQWTWTIENLT
+2400 GAEWTWTFDNLT

-2432 ETLNADNGEDYT
+2432 ETLNAVNGEDYT

-2453 NGTDSGDNA
+2453 NGTDSGDNV

-2474 EPAAQTTPAED
+2474 EPAAQTPPAED

-2493 ITNRAVRE
+2493 ITNRAVSE
-2501 TSVDL
+2501 ISVNL
-2506 YATKYYYGLQSD
+2506 YATKYYYGLRPD

-2531 GKEVAGTGD
+2531 GKEVDGTGD

-2546 IVVVT
+2546 IVVKT

-2561 TAKIDDATHSGT
+2561 TTKIDDATHSGT
-2573 VEFPTITYKR
+2573 VKFPTITYKR

-2611 DPSTYLVR
+2611 DPSTYLVK
-2619 VDVTVNEETNELV
+2619 VDVTVDEATNKLV
-2632 ATASYTWM
+2632 AATSYTWM
-2640 FEDMQ
+2640 FEGMQ
-2645 EEVDADNVAF
+2645 EKVDANNVAF
-2655 YNNEVMMLSMNGA
+2655 YNNEVMMLSMDGA
-2668 FVEITGEKIWESDND
+2668 FVEITGEKSWESGDG

-2738 ISDVPTAGTTL
+2738 ISDVPAAGTTL

-2777 DDKTNVVVDNDK
+2777 ADKTNVVVDNDK

-3098 DGHTVDEY
+3098 EGHTVDEY
-3106 PSITFVVEKTEGGF
+3106 PSVTFRVEKTDSGYQLVYDADN
-3120 RLAYDSDNSRAKNA
+3120 RLAKNA
-3134 PAPAIEDGQISE
+3134 PSPTAEDGLIDE
-3146 DLQAVVLEFKNG
+3146 DLQAIVLEFKDG

-3171 SKLDENT
+3171 NKLDTNT

-3192 STGTVAYQWTSGTAA
+3192 DTGTVVYQWTSGETT
-3207 QAIERVLN
+3207 QGMERVLN
-3215 VDTVYILREVTA
+3215 VDTTYILREVTA
-3227 PEGYDKAEDTEFS
+3227 PDGYDKAEDTEFI
-3240 FDAYGNLTVHS
+3240 FDAYGNLTVLS
-3251 GPDAE
+3251 GADAE
-3256 WVGDTTLNLYDTK
+3256 WVGDTTINLYNTK
-3269 RDVTITKQVTEEVV
+3269 RDVTITRQVTDEVV
-3283 RRVDRVVHTVRSIPQ
+3283 RQVRQVAHVVRTIPQ
-3298 TGDGAPIVLVASL
+3298 TGDGTPIVLVASL
-3311 SLCGILFIIYLQER
+3311 SLCGVLLIVYLQER
-3325 KRANRRDK
+3325 KRANRKDR

>member
-1 MKKLYKKLGKRIT
+1 M
-14 AMALVLLMLASSG
+14 
-27 GASVFAE
+27 
-34 VAASPAPTA
+34 
-43 AAETQATPVPE
+43 
-54 DTSATAT
+54 
-61 EPTPTEAPV
+61 
-70 PTEEP
+70 
-75 APTEEPT
+75 
-82 PTEEP
+82 
-87 AAAAGEPTAQP
+87 
-98 EESPLPEDDA
+98 
-108 SAAVTEPTPAPTEAP
+108 
-123 TPTPTASATPAPS
+123 
-136 AEPEA
+136 
-141 AANTLPQNGAQ
+141 
-152 TLSEDTAATEE
+152 
-163 TRIAQDM
+163 
-170 VELIDVTL
+170 
-178 GDNKVT
+178 
-184 FTIQDGDG
+184 
-192 NIISKIPD
+192 
-200 DAEFSLNIQYTI
+200 
-212 DNQWMYLIDG
+212 
-222 ETTLYYDFP
+222 
-231 VELVLKGVG
+231 
-240 DDKVFA
+240 
-246 GNLTDPDYAGVPGTW
+246 
-261 RLAQDG
+261 
-267 EDGRWRL
+267 
-274 SFQYTDAYL
+274 
-283 QGRYSLTGGFT
+283 
-294 FQCEISDTVTDEKE
+294 
-308 QVVIDFGGDGHTTP
+308 
-322 IKLDDVTITAEKTYD
+322 
-337 EHVSENGTIDFEVKL
+337 
-352 DVNKLAK
+352 
-359 DVVITDTMGAAF
+359 
-371 EFQNPATFTLTGNN
+371 
-385 GYSETFST
+385 
-393 ADRTASVVG
+393 
-402 QILTINVGELRKG
+402 RKG

-428 AGDASDED
+428 SGDASDED

-451 TVTYNGE
+451 TVTYGDK
-458 PASHTIPVEW
+458 TTTDTVQVKW

-476 KQGTVSEPDPNGM
+476 KQGIVSEPDPNGM

-504 MDLSGLTLTDAMTL
+504 MDLSGLTLTDKMTL
-518 QQGEGVSYT
+518 KQGVGVSYT

-543 GGTLTTN
+543 GGTLKTS

-572 VKVSEKDLADDDYMV
+572 VEVSEKDLADADYKV
-587 HNDVTLSKDGKIL
+587 HNDVTLSKDGEIL
-600 EQAEADVSW
+600 EEAEADVSW

-617 TFQGQKRVQGAL
+617 TFQGQKIVQGAL

-642 NENFEYDDAANPL
+642 DENFKYDAANLL
-655 DTENVSVGGNNS
+655 DTEIVSVEGNN
-667 QGSVSFDPI
+667 QETVRFDPI
-676 EYDKDDVG
+676 EYDKDDLG
-684 DHYYVIKENV
+684 KHYYVIKEDV
-694 PAADDH
+694 PDAA
-700 VAGLEYD
+700 VNGLEYD
-707 DTECYITVSV
+707 DTEWYITVTV
-717 EQEANGDVNATVT
+717 TQEANGDVNATVT
-730 SKTTK
+730 SQTTK
-735 NGKPVEWDRE
+735 DGTLVDWNRE
-745 GNLFTFTNVYNSV
+745 DNLFTFTNVYNSV

-773 SGGTFTFDLYEKD
+773 SGGKFTFDLYEKA
-786 NASATVPDNAEPVE
+786 NAGATVPADAKPVE
-800 SVTVTASYDDGSQ
+800 SVTVTASYDDDSQ

-869 KEDGGGLTI
+869 KVGDGGLTI
-878 NNIHISGG
+878 TSIHISGG
-886 QTNSGFDDDD
+886 ETNSGFDDYN
-896 YTLDALQDTEIPF
+896 YTLDALQDTAIPF

-932 DYRGKFKFSI
+932 DYKGKFKFSI

-979 QQNKATFQ
+979 QQNTATFQ

-1043 RLDEN
+1043 QLDEN

-1056 GKPVVVYKSQ
+1056 GKPVVYKSQ
-1066 PGAASTEFDE
+1066 SGAASTEFTG

-1085 TGIGI
+1085 IGIGI

-1114 AGSGDGALNG
+1114 AGSGDGAVNG

-1165 LTEEKGNDSNTIYDV
+1165 LTEEEGNDSNTIYDV

-1203 SDGTIAATC
+1203 SDGTITATC
-1212 VRVDGIGSNTEVGN
+1212 VRVDGIGSNTEVDNGNPVYDGN
-1226 GNAVYDEDKNIQYYE
+1226 GNIQYYE

-1259 AKKDLDIADSATGN
+1259 AKKDLYIADSATGK
-1273 PPLTDFSFKVEQVAE
+1273 PLLTDFSFKVELVEE
-1288 NGTFIETEQQGL
+1288 NGVVIETVQEGL
-1300 YANASGTATFTEIPY
+1300 HANASGTATFTEIPY

-1326 YKISEEKP
+1326 YKISEEAP

-1367 WSDTENKLVEKTPG
+1367 WSDTEHKLVEKTPG

-1409 LSFKKEIKS
+1409 LSFTKKIDS
-1418 DQGDFSG
+1418 VQGDFSG

-1457 NDNLYD
+1457 NNDLYD
-1463 KDSFTFTSDGKK
+1463 ESSFTFTSAGKK
-1475 TFYVRELNPTVEVDC
+1475 TFYVRELNPTVEADC

-1529 YTGPVVTRESVNVG
+1529 YTGPEVTREPDNVG

-1563 FTNTYDEK
+1563 FTNIYDEK
-1571 KLPPT
+1571 ELQPT

-1581 TAGNVSYKNGTAE
+1581 TAGNVSYKDGTAK
-1594 WTLDVTVSNLKD
+1594 WTLDVTVSDLKD

-1639 EVLADGTVINENVGY
+1639 EVSADGTVINENVGY

-1662 QDCDLAISIKTP
+1662 EDCDLAISIKTP
-1674 INKNPNRPEGSLV
+1674 INKNPDRPEGSLV
-1687 DHIYRITYTTK
+1687 DHIYRITYTTETK
-1698 TELQAGA
+1698 LQAGA
-1705 TMSGAEVHLENA
+1705 TMSGAEVHLENEA
-1717 AIVNWSTDYNSGSDN
+1717 VVNWSTDYNSGSDN
-1732 DSKEVDFGSLLQK
+1732 DSEKVDFGSLLQK
-1745 TGALIAQKELRL
+1745 TGALIAQKELQL
-1757 ADGTTE
+1757 ADETTE
-1763 ERMVIEWKIN
+1763 ERMVIEWKIK
-1773 LDLTDIGDLTQSTE
+1773 LDLTDIGDLTKSTE
-1787 FSIEDTMASGLRY
+1787 FSIEDAMAPGLRY

-1817 DASGTPV
+1817 DTSGTPV

-1856 YYTEVTGAVFEAD
+1856 YYTEVTGAVFEANN
-1869 DDTSV
+1869 DTSV

-2038 GSGVILQNTAEL
+2038 GSGVTLQNTAEL

-2074 GTPGQLTIYKQDEH
+2074 GTPGQLTIYKQDDH

-2098 AYEIQQNGT
+2098 AYEIHQDGT
-2107 IVERD
+2107 VKEYG

-2136 STVPVGYQTAS
+2136 STVPIGYQTAS

-2176 LKVMDPSFNKAD
+2176 LKEMDPSFKEAD

-2217 DGAAFTVPRTFSF
+2217 DGAAFTVPDTFSF
-2230 TLKDAKGD
+2230 TLKDAEGKE
-2238 TLQTKT
+2238 LQTQTKY
-2244 NNAYGTVTFDAISY
+2244 NDKDGKVTFDAISY
-2258 NFHDVEKTQNYTKTF
+2258 NFHDVEEEPNYTKTF
-2273 TYTIQED
+2273 TYTIQEEAVD
-2280 DVGNEDAYIYDQ
+2280 SEETYIYDQ

-2300 VSLDQKNTET
+2300 VSLNQNNTET

-2383 PTPEE
+2383 STPVE
-2388 VPADDYEVKWEK
+2388 VPADDYEVKWVK
-2400 TTGTQWTWTIENLT
+2400 TTDTQWTWTIDNLT

-2426 YIYFVT
+2426 YTYFVT

-2453 NGTDSGDNA
+2453 NGTDSGENA

-2501 TSVDL
+2501 ISVNL
-2506 YATKYYYGLQSD
+2506 YATKYYYGLRPD
-2518 QEFTFELVNADAD
+2518 QTFTFELVNANAK
-2531 GKEVAGTGD
+2531 GEVVEGNDKWNG
-2540 WDNQSP
+2540 QSP
-2546 IVVVT
+2546 IVVET
-2551 AEGLIPDVTA
+2551 AEGLIPNGVTA
-2561 TAKIDDATHSGT
+2561 TAKIDDTTHSGAAN
-2573 VEFPTITYKR
+2573 FPTITYKR

-2611 DPSTYLVR
+2611 DPSTYLVK
-2619 VDVTVNEETNELV
+2619 VDVTVDEATNKLAA
-2632 ATASYTWM
+2632 ATSYTWM

-2645 EEVDADNVAF
+2645 EKVDADNVAF
-2655 YNNEVMMLSMNGA
+2655 YNNEVMMLSMDGA
-2668 FVEITGEKIWESDND
+2668 FVEITGEKIWESDD
-2683 TQLAVEDDQFRFYLY
+2683 TPLTVEDDQFRFYLY
-2698 KYEEGWTAQ
+2698 EVKSGYT
-2707 DYLQKGEPLASA
+2707 KGEQYLADQTLKPLASA
-2719 STKAAAQ
+2719 STEAAK
-2726 NDKNATF
+2726 NGGNATF

-2738 ISDVPTAGTTL
+2738 ISDVPAAGTTL

-2767 DVKTVALSWN
+2767 DVKIVTLRWDDDNTV
-2777 DDKTNVVVDNDK
+2777 DVDNST

-2803 IQVTKAWEDE
+2803 IQVTKEWEDE

-2831 KQQDEVKLSEETGE
+2831 EQKEEVKLPEGNKW
-2845 TSLTHIWTDLPARDE
+2845 THTWNDLPARDE
-2860 NGNKIVY
+2860 DGDKIVY
-2867 TVGEKPVDYYTTT
+2867 TVGEEPVEYYTTT

-2900 FNAEGTVSIDPII
+2900 FNAEGTVSIDPKI
-2913 TKRVEGRAEGETM
+2913 TKRVEGRDEGETM
-2926 TAGEFTFQLADDN
+2926 TAGEFTFQLADEN

-2947 NDAEGHVLFETIRY
+2947 NDAEGNVLFKTIRY
-2961 TEEDIGIH
+2961 TEEDIRSH

-2995 VARDEANPTQLV
+2995 VARDEANPTRLV

-3017 GENQTEFVN
+3017 GEKQTEFVN

-3098 DGHTVDEY
+3098 EGHTVDEY
-3106 PSITFVVEKTEGGF
+3106 PSVTFRVEKTDSGYQLVYDADN
-3120 RLAYDSDNSRAKNA
+3120 RLAKNA
-3134 PAPAIEDGQISE
+3134 PSPTAEDGLIDE
-3146 DLQAVVLEFKNG
+3146 DLQAIVLEFKDG

-3171 SKLDENT
+3171 NKLDTNT

-3192 STGTVAYQWTSGTAA
+3192 DTGTVVYQWTSGETT
-3207 QAIERVLN
+3207 QGMERVLN
-3215 VDTVYILREVTA
+3215 VDTTYILREVTA
-3227 PEGYDKAEDTEFS
+3227 PDGYDKAEDTEFI
-3240 FDAYGNLTVHS
+3240 FDAYGNLTVLS
-3251 GPDAE
+3251 GADAE
-3256 WVGDTTLNLYDTK
+3256 WVGDTTINLYNTK
-3269 RDVTITKQVTEEVV
+3269 RDVTITRQVTDEVV
-3283 RRVDRVVHTVRSIPQ
+3283 RQVRQVAHVVRTIPQ

-3311 SLCGILFIIYLQER
+3311 SLCGVLLIVYLQER
-3325 KRANRRDK
+3325 KRANRKDR

>member
-1 MKKLYKKLGKRIT
+1 MKKFTQKLGKRIT

-54 DTSATAT
+54 DTTVSAT
-61 EPTPTEAPV
+61 EPT

-75 APTEEPT
+75 APTEAPA
-82 PTEEP
+82 PTETP
-87 AAAAGEPTAQP
+87 AATEAPADAAGEPTAQP

-123 TPTPTASATPAPS
+123 TPTPTATATPTPS

-141 AANTLPQNGAQ
+141 AANTLSQNGAQ

-163 TRIAQDM
+163 TRTAQDM

-178 GDNKVT
+178 GENKVT

-192 NIISKIPD
+192 NTISKIPD

-240 DDKVFA
+240 DDKVFE

-294 FQCEISDTVTDEKE
+294 FQCEISDTVTDEEE
-308 QVVIDFGGDGHTTP
+308 QVVIDFGGDGHTTT
-322 IKLDDVTITAEKTYD
+322 IDLDDVTITAEKTYD
-337 EHVSENGTIDFEVKL
+337 ENVSENGTIDFEVEL

-371 EFQNPATFTLTGNN
+371 EFQNPATFKLTGNN
-385 GYSETFST
+385 GYSATFST
-393 ADRTASVVG
+393 ADGTASVVG
-402 QILTINVGELRKG
+402 QLLTINVGELRKG

-428 AGDASDED
+428 SGDASDED
-436 ASDEVASEDEKKNSV
+436 ASDEVASDDEKKNSV

-458 PASHTIPVEW
+458 PASHTITVEW

-476 KQGTVSEPDPNGM
+476 KQGTVSEPDGNGM
-489 RTITWTIHLNDDYPR
+489 RTITWTIYLNDDYPR
-504 MDLSGLTLTDAMTL
+504 MDLSGLTLTDTMTL
-518 QQGEGVSYT
+518 RQGEGVSYT

-532 VTYTDTNEVYN
+532 VTYTDTNEAYN
-543 GGTLTTN
+543 GGTLTTS

-572 VKVSEKDLADDDYMV
+572 VKVSEKDLADADYKV

-600 EQAEADVSW
+600 EEAEADVTW

-617 TFQGQKRVQGAL
+617 TFQGQKSVQGAL
-629 PDATEFTFNLYEA
+629 PDATEFTFNLYAA
-642 NENFEYDDAANPL
+642 NQNFGYDEAANPL
-655 DTENVSVGGNNS
+655 DTATVSVRGNR
-667 QGSVSFDPI
+667 QGTVSFDPI

-684 DHYYVIKENV
+684 QHYYVIKEDV
-694 PAADDH
+694 PDAA
-700 VAGLEYD
+700 VNGLEYD
-707 DTECYITVSV
+707 DAEWYITVTV
-717 EQEANGDVNATVT
+717 AQETNGDVSATVT
-730 SKTTK
+730 SQTTK
-735 NGKPVEWDRE
+735 DGTPVEWNRE
-745 GNLFTFTNVYNSV
+745 DNLFTFTNVYNSV

-773 SGGTFTFDLYEKD
+773 SGGTFTFDLYEKA
-786 NASATVPDNAEPVE
+786 NAGATVPENADPVE

-813 TITGTGDLQLPTYY
+813 AITGTDDLQLPTYY
-827 STDFGENE
+827 STDFRGNE

-846 NRSESIS
+846 DRSESVS

-858 TTEYNVAVTVT
+858 TTEYDVAVTVT
-869 KEDGGGLTI
+869 KGNDGGLTI
-878 NNIHISGG
+878 TNIHISGS
-886 QTNSGFDDDD
+886 QTNSDFDDDN
-896 YTLDALQDTEIPF
+896 YTLDALQNTAIPF

-925 LNGAYLN
+925 LNGADLN
-932 DYRGKFKFSI
+932 DYKGKFKFSI
-942 DAVNVDEDEGWEIT
+942 DAVNVDEDKGWEIT

-964 YYHDQKEFSIAQDED
+964 YYHDKKEFSIAQDE
-979 QQNKATFQ
+979 NTATFQ

-1029 KSDNKKLKNSVTVY
+1029 QSDNKKLKNIVTVY
-1043 RLDEN
+1043 QLDED
-1048 DNVAFDTN
+1048 DNVAFDAA
-1056 GKPVVVYKSQ
+1056 GKPVVVYESQ
-1066 PGAASTEFDE
+1066 PGAASTEFDK

-1099 LSSRAGYT
+1099 LSSRDGYT

-1114 AGSGDGALNG
+1114 AGSGDGAVNG

-1137 GSNSVFEFKL
+1137 KSNSVFEFKL
-1147 NYTAKDLNG
+1147 NYTIKDLNE
-1156 ANQVVYYYS
+1156 AKQVVYYYS
-1165 LTEEKGNDSNTIYDV
+1165 LTEEEGNDSNTIYDV
-1180 DKDTQEKKATPT
+1180 DKGTQKKKATPT

-1203 SDGTIAATC
+1203 SDGTITATC

-1259 AKKDLDIADSATGN
+1259 AKKDLDIADSETGK
-1273 PPLTDFSFKVEQVAE
+1273 PPLTDFSFKVEQVSE
-1288 NGTFIETEQQGL
+1288 NGKFIETEQQGL
-1300 YANASGTATFTEIPY
+1300 HANASGTATFTEIPY

-1326 YKISEEKP
+1326 YKISEEDP

-1409 LSFKKEIKS
+1409 LSFTKKIDS
-1418 DQGDFSG
+1418 VQGDFSG
-1425 DIRQF
+1425 DISRF

-1439 SEVLAIVHPDQ
+1439 SEVLAIVRPDQ

-1457 NDNLYD
+1457 NNDLYD
-1463 KDSFTFTSDGKK
+1463 KSSFTFTSGGKK
-1475 TFYVRELNPTVEVDC
+1475 TFYVRELNPTVETDC
-1490 TLAKQKG
+1490 TLAKEKG

-1519 VNAAQDGKLT
+1519 VNAAHDGKLT
-1529 YTGPVVTRESVNVG
+1529 YSGPEVTREPDNVG

-1549 LQGTDTTVSGNELN
+1549 LQGTDTTVSGSELN

-1571 KLPPT
+1571 ELPPT
-1576 VTLEK
+1576 VTIEK
-1581 TAGNVSYKNGTAE
+1581 TAGNVSYKDGTAE
-1594 WTLDVTVSNLKD
+1594 WTLDVTVSDLKD
-1606 NAPLTSLIITDKITT
+1606 NAPLISLIITDKIKT

-1639 EVLADGTVINENVGY
+1639 EVSADGTVINENVGY

-1662 QDCDLAISIKTP
+1662 EDYDLAISIKPP
-1674 INKNPNRPEGSLV
+1674 IYKNDNRQEGSLV
-1687 DHIYRITYTTK
+1687 DHIYRITYTTETK
-1698 TELQAGA
+1698 LQAGA

-1717 AIVNWSTDYNSGSDN
+1717 AFVNWSTEYNSGSDDGN
-1732 DSKEVDFGSLLQK
+1732 AEVDFGSLLEK
-1745 TGALIAQKELRL
+1745 TGALIAQKELQL
-1757 ADGTTE
+1757 AGETTE

-1773 LDLTDIGDLTQSTE
+1773 LDLTDIGDLTQSTK
-1787 FSIEDTMASGLRY
+1787 FSIKDTMASGLRY

-1817 DASGTPV
+1817 DTSGTPV

-1830 VSGTVKE
+1830 VSGTVE
-1837 GQTLSWT
+1837 GGQTLSWT

-1856 YYTEVTGAVFEAD
+1856 YYTEVTGAVFEANN
-1869 DDTSV
+1869 DTSV

-1911 PGGGVSDDNEED
+1911 PGGGVSDDDEED
-1923 DDEDSSQVEGYQ
+1923 DEDGSQVEGYQ

-1944 DKMDLIPAEL
+1944 DKMDLIPAKL
-1954 ENDGVTLRL
+1954 ENEGVTLSL

-2038 GSGVILQNTAEL
+2038 GSDVTLQNTAEL

-2069 DAYVS
+2069 NAYVS
-2074 GTPGQLTIYKQDEH
+2074 GTPGQLTIYKQDDH
-2088 AAALPGATFT
+2088 ATALPGATFT
-2098 AYEIQQNGT
+2098 AYAIQPDGT
-2107 IVERD
+2107 AAVYD

-2147 EKHYVVLLNQS
+2147 EKHYVVLLDQS

-2167 EETQTLLAN
+2167 EETQTLLAT
-2176 LKVMDPSFNKAD
+2176 LKGMDPSFNEAD

-2204 LSTSIELSAEKQL
+2204 LSTSINLSAEKQL
-2217 DGAAFTVPRTFSF
+2217 DGAAFTVPDTFSF
-2230 TLKDAKGD
+2230 TLKEVDGD
-2238 TLQTKT
+2238 ELQTKY
-2244 NNAYGTVTFDAISY
+2244 NDKAGKVTFDAISY
-2258 NFHDVEKTQNYTKTF
+2258 NFHDVEDEPNHTKTF
-2273 TYTIQED
+2273 TYTIQEEAVD
-2280 DVGNEDAYIYDQ
+2280 SEETYIYDQ
-2292 SVYTVEVT
+2292 SVYTVAVQ
-2300 VSLDQKNTET
+2300 VSLDQNGTPDDR
-2310 TSDDVLEATVTS
+2310 SDDTLKAEITSIQKDGEAQ
-2322 VTKKTNVNA
+2322 NA
-2331 GAENVEDKKVIFN
+2331 TDDIIFN

-2368 TDDITLTLYRYTETN
+2368 TDDITLTLYRYTAN
-2383 PTPEE
+2383 APTPVE
-2388 VPADDYEVKWEK
+2388 VSADDYEVEWEK

-2453 NGTDSGDNA
+2453 NGTDSGENA
-2462 SAEPD
+2462 SVEPD

-2474 EPAAQTTPAED
+2474 EPAVQTTPAED

-2493 ITNRAVRE
+2493 ITNRAVSE

-2506 YATKYYYGLQSD
+2506 TATKYYYGLQPD
-2518 QEFTFELVNADAD
+2518 QTFTFELVNANAK
-2531 GKEVAGTGD
+2531 GEVVAGNGK
-2540 WDNQSP
+2540 WNGQSP
-2546 IVVVT
+2546 IVVEP
-2551 AEGLIPDVTA
+2551 AEGLIPNDVTA
-2561 TAKIDDATHSGT
+2561 TATINDATHSGA
-2573 VEFPTITYKR
+2573 VNFPTITYKR

-2602 GSNEYQLVN
+2602 YQLVN
-2611 DPSTYLVR
+2611 DPSTYLVQ
-2619 VDVTVNEETNELV
+2619 VDVTVDEETNKLV
-2632 ATASYTWM
+2632 AATSYTWM
-2640 FEDMQ
+2640 FEGMQ
-2645 EEVDADNVAF
+2645 EPVDADNVAF
-2655 YNNEVMMLSMNGA
+2655 YNNEVMMLSMDGA
-2668 FVEITGEKIWESDND
+2668 FVEITGEKIWESDD
-2683 TQLAVEDDQFRFYLY
+2683 TPLTVEDDQFRFYLY
-2698 KYEEGWTAQ
+2698 EVKSGYT
-2707 DYLQKGEPLASA
+2707 KGEQYLADQTLKPLASA
-2719 STKAAAQ
+2719 STEAAK
-2726 NDKNATF
+2726 NGGNATF

-2738 ISDVPTAGTTL
+2738 ISDVPAAGTTL

-2767 DVKTVALSWN
+2767 DVKTVTLSWN
-2777 DDKTNVVVDNDK
+2777 GDNTDVEVDAK
-2789 ITGDNAF
+2789 GITGDNAF

-2803 IQVTKAWEDE
+2803 IQVTKKWENE
-2813 EGANLTHDPV
+2813 EGTNLTHDPV

-2831 KQQDEVKLSEETGE
+2831 EQKEEVKLPEGNKW
-2845 TSLTHIWTDLPARDE
+2845 THTWNDLPARDE
-2860 NGNKIVY
+2860 NGDKIVY
-2867 TVGEKPVDYYTTT
+2867 TVGEEPVEYYTTT

-2900 FNAEGTVSIDPII
+2900 FNAEGTVSIDPKI
-2913 TKRVEGRAEGETM
+2913 TKRVEGRDEGETM
-2926 TAGEFTFQLADDN
+2926 TAGEFTFQLADEN

-2947 NDAEGHVLFETIRY
+2947 NDAEGNVLFKTIRY
-2961 TEEDIGIH
+2961 TEEDIGSH

-2995 VARDEANPTQLV
+2995 VARDKANPTRLV

-3098 DGHTVDEY
+3098 EGHTVDEY
-3106 PSITFVVEKTEGGF
+3106 PSVTFRVEKTDSGYQLVYDADN
-3120 RLAYDSDNSRAKNA
+3120 RLAKNA
-3134 PAPAIEDGQISE
+3134 PSPTAEDGLIDE
-3146 DLQAVVLEFKNG
+3146 DLQAIVLEFKDG

-3171 SKLDENT
+3171 NKLDTNT

-3192 STGTVAYQWTSGTAA
+3192 DTGTVVYQWTSGETT
-3207 QAIERVLN
+3207 QGMERVLN
-3215 VDTVYILREVTA
+3215 VDTTYILREVTA
-3227 PEGYDKAEDTEFS
+3227 PDGYDKAEDTEFI
-3240 FDAYGNLTVHS
+3240 FDAYGNLTVLS
-3251 GPDAE
+3251 GADAE
-3256 WVGDTTLNLYDTK
+3256 WVGDTTINLYNTK
-3269 RDVTITKQVTEEVV
+3269 RDVTITRQVTDEVV
-3283 RRVDRVVHTVRSIPQ
+3283 RQVRQVAHVVRTIPQ

-3311 SLCGILFIIYLQER
+3311 SLCGVLLIVYLQER
-3325 KRANRRDK
+3325 KRANRKDR

>member
-1 MKKLYKKLGKRIT
+1 
-14 AMALVLLMLASSG
+14 
-27 GASVFAE
+27 
-34 VAASPAPTA
+34 
-43 AAETQATPVPE
+43 
-54 DTSATAT
+54 
-61 EPTPTEAPV
+61 
-70 PTEEP
+70 
-75 APTEEPT
+75 
-82 PTEEP
+82 
-87 AAAAGEPTAQP
+87 
-98 EESPLPEDDA
+98 
-108 SAAVTEPTPAPTEAP
+108 
-123 TPTPTASATPAPS
+123 
-136 AEPEA
+136 
-141 AANTLPQNGAQ
+141 
-152 TLSEDTAATEE
+152 
-163 TRIAQDM
+163 
-170 VELIDVTL
+170 
-178 GDNKVT
+178 
-184 FTIQDGDG
+184 
-192 NIISKIPD
+192 
-200 DAEFSLNIQYTI
+200 
-212 DNQWMYLIDG
+212 
-222 ETTLYYDFP
+222 
-231 VELVLKGVG
+231 
-240 DDKVFA
+240 
-246 GNLTDPDYAGVPGTW
+246 
-261 RLAQDG
+261 
-267 EDGRWRL
+267 
-274 SFQYTDAYL
+274 
-283 QGRYSLTGGFT
+283 
-294 FQCEISDTVTDEKE
+294 
-308 QVVIDFGGDGHTTP
+308 
-322 IKLDDVTITAEKTYD
+322 
-337 EHVSENGTIDFEVKL
+337 
-352 DVNKLAK
+352 
-359 DVVITDTMGAAF
+359 
-371 EFQNPATFTLTGNN
+371 
-385 GYSETFST
+385 
-393 ADRTASVVG
+393 
-402 QILTINVGELRKG
+402 
-415 TYTLAYTANVVKR
+415 
-428 AGDASDED
+428 
-436 ASDEVASEDEKKNSV
+436 
-451 TVTYNGE
+451 
-458 PASHTIPVEW
+458 
-468 EDADNWLK
+468 
-476 KQGTVSEPDPNGM
+476 
-489 RTITWTIHLNDDYPR
+489 
-504 MDLSGLTLTDAMTL
+504 
-518 QQGEGVSYT
+518 
-527 EPAVA
+527 
-532 VTYTDTNEVYN
+532 
-543 GGTLTTN
+543 
-550 GDGFTYT
+550 
-557 FGNDAGTNRYTVVYT
+557 
-572 VKVSEKDLADDDYMV
+572 MV

-600 EQAEADVSW
+600 EEAEADVSW

-707 DTECYITVSV
+707 DTEWYITVSV

-730 SKTTK
+730 SQTTK
-735 NGKPVEWDRE
+735 NGEPLEWDRE

-773 SGGTFTFDLYEKD
+773 SGGTFTFDLYEKE
-786 NASATVPDNAEPVE
+786 NASATVPDNAESVK
-800 SVTVTASYDDGSQ
+800 SVTVTATYDDDSQ

-869 KEDGGGLTI
+869 KGNDGGLTI
-878 NNIHISGG
+878 TNIHISGG
-886 QTNSGFDDDD
+886 ETNSGFDDDD
-896 YTLDALQDTEIPF
+896 YTLDALQNTAIPF
-909 VNTYDQTTVDL
+909 VNTYDQTTVNFS
-920 GGTKT
+920 GSKT
-925 LNGAYLN
+925 LIGAELTDHADDFHFTIDRVYWDETAGKYVAYSENQPEHYKQQVDLSITTGENGN
-932 DYRGKFKFSI
+932 TIGSFS
-942 DAVNVDEDEGWEIT
+942 
-956 PINSGEEG
+956 
-964 YYHDQKEFSIAQDED
+964 FSE
-979 QQNKATFQ
+979 
-987 FDRITYTQA
+987 ITYTEE
-996 KDYYYRVT
+996 DTYYYTVT
-1004 EQILNAPSTVQL
+1004 EQIDQDSSCKCSTAGYFITVKVEKVNNELGQTVTVNPLDETTNGPDKSSTVAPNAL
-1016 TSNYLVKVSVYQD
+1016 NFKNVYQG
-1029 KSDNKKLKNSVTVY
+1029 V
-1043 RLDEN
+1043 
-1048 DNVAFDTN
+1048 
-1056 GKPVVVYKSQ
+1056 
-1066 PGAASTEFDE
+1066 
-1076 LDFTNAYQG
+1076 
-1085 TGIGI
+1085 GIGI
-1090 NGNKFVNGE
+1090 TGNKIVNGNYASG
-1099 LSSRAGYT
+1099 AGYV
-1107 FVLQKWV
+1107 FKLQKYVQDPNGKWV
-1114 AGSGDGALNG
+1114 ESGGAQE
-1124 YVPKEGD
+1124 KESGTD
-1131 VQKVQN
+1131 
-1137 GSNSVFEFKL
+1137 SLFTFTL
-1147 NYTAKDLNG
+1147 DYTADDLNG
-1156 ANQVVYYYS
+1156 QKTATYYYS
-1165 LTEEKGNDSNTIYDV
+1165 ITEKDTGDSNTTYD
-1180 DKDTQEKKATPT
+1180 KT
-1192 TYYFKVTITQN
+1192 TYWVRVILTLNPNETLRVQCDLVDELGSTNVTAGGTLN
-1203 SDGTIAATC
+1203 PDGT
-1212 VRVDGIGSNTEVGN
+1212 VSF
-1226 GNAVYDEDKNIQYYE
+1226 GNAVGAGEHQGIYFANTVYTATSLTLHANKTLTITDSSSDRPLLGTFQFKLEKLVEDKSGKFVVDTEFTTQTESVVEDSSASTSEQIK
-1241 NGINF
+1241 GSVTF
-1246 YNIVYDATKVQFQ
+1246 
-1259 AKKDLDIADSATGN
+1259 DL
-1273 PPLTDFSFKVEQVAE
+1273 PPYS
-1288 NGTFIETEQQGL
+1288 
-1300 YANASGTATFTEIPY
+1300 YAN
-1315 NYKED
+1315 D

-1326 YKISEEKP
+1326 YKISEVIPESVDSNANPHTEYDENAYYIKVYVSADGYELKTTVTPMIMTADGTLQEDASKP
-1334 NNDRVVCNTD
+1334 EDNFSFENK
-1344 PYYVKVQVTS
+1344 YVYHETFADLALSGTKIVSETQ
-1354 GNYGLTATVTEMT
+1354 GNYAGSYDIFEFVLTDAEGTELATAKADPSTHQYTFNKENFFHFEKKGTYTYYLYEKQPPEDDASETGIVAYDQTRYMVVFTVTEDP
-1367 WSDTENKLVEKTPG
+1367 DT
-1381 SSMTPVNNV
+1381 
-1390 YEFAFTNTYTYHEV
+1390 HE
-1404 NVELN
+1404 
-1409 LSFKKEIKS
+1409 
-1418 DQGDFSG
+1418 
-1425 DIRQF
+1425 
-1430 AFALLSEDK
+1430 
-1439 SEVLAIVHPDQ
+1439 
-1450 NGNITFT
+1450 
-1457 NDNLYD
+1457 
-1463 KDSFTFTSDGKK
+1463 
-1475 TFYVRELNPTVEVDC
+1475 
-1490 TLAKQKG
+1490 
-1497 VTLQEVEGI
+1497 
-1506 KEYDDAVYKVVYT
+1506 
-1519 VNAAQDGKLT
+1519 LT
-1529 YTGPVVTRESVNVG
+1529 CSGPVISKVESNLVRRLLNS
-1543 ERFINF
+1543 
-1549 LQGTDTTVSGNELN
+1549 LQGTDTTVSGSELN

-1576 VTLEK
+1576 VTLKK
-1581 TAGNVSYKNGTAE
+1581 TAGNVSYKDGTAK

-1621 TGTGVDAD
+1621 IGTGVDAD

-1639 EVLADGTVINENVGY
+1639 EVSADGTVINENVGY

-2050 TGTIT
+2050 TGTIK

-2258 NFHDVEKTQNYTKTF
+2258 NFHDVEEEPNHTKTF
-2273 TYTIQED
+2273 TYTIQEND
-2280 DVGNEDAYIYDQ
+2280 DGSEEAYIYDQ

-2300 VSLDQKNTET
+2300 VSLNQNGTPNDR
-2310 TSDDVLEATVTS
+2310 SDDTLKAEITSIQKDGEEPNATDVI
-2322 VTKKTNVNA
+2322 
-2331 GAENVEDKKVIFN
+2331 IFN

-2388 VPADDYEVKWEK
+2388 VPADDYEVKWVK
-2400 TTGTQWTWTIENLT
+2400 TTDTQWTWTIENLT
-2414 RFTPAGNGQREE
+2414 RFTPAENGQREE

-2453 NGTDSGDNA
+2453 NGTDSGDNV

-2506 YATKYYYGLQSD
+2506 TATKYYYGLRPD

-2546 IVVVT
+2546 IVVET

-2561 TAKIDDATHSGT
+2561 TATIDDTTHSGA

-2611 DPSTYLVR
+2611 DPSTYLVE
-2619 VDVTVNEETNELV
+2619 VDVTVDEATNKLV
-2632 ATASYTWM
+2632 AATSYTWM

-2645 EEVDADNVAF
+2645 EKVDADDNVAF
-2655 YNNEVMMLSMNGA
+2655 YNNEVMMLSMDGA
-2668 FVEITGEKIWESDND
+2668 FVEITGEKIWKSDND
-2683 TQLAVEDDQFRFYLY
+2683 TPLTVEDDQFRFYLY

-2719 STKAAAQ
+2719 STKAAETS
-2726 NDKNATF
+2726 DGNATF

-2738 ISDVPTAGTTL
+2738 ISDVPAAGTTL

-2767 DVKTVALSWN
+2767 DVKTVTLSWN
-2777 DDKTNVVVDNDK
+2777 DNNTVRVDNST
-2789 ITGDNAF
+2789 ITGANAF

-2803 IQVTKAWEDE
+2803 IQVTKKWEDE
-2813 EGANLTHDPV
+2813 EGTNLTHDPV

-2831 KQQDEVKLSEETGE
+2831 KQQDEVKLSEEAGE

-2860 NGNKIVY
+2860 NGKIVY
-2867 TVGEKPVDYYTTT
+2867 TVGEEPVDYYTTT

-2900 FNAEGTVSIDPII
+2900 FNAEGTVSIDPKI
-2913 TKRVEGRAEGETM
+2913 TKRVEGRDEGETM
-2926 TAGEFTFQLADDN
+2926 TAGEFTFQLQDEE
-2939 GTVLSTAT
+2939 GKILSTAT

-2961 TEEDIGIH
+2961 TEEDIGSH

-2990 QLQVT
+2990 QLKVT

-3098 DGHTVDEY
+3098 EGHTVDEY
-3106 PSITFVVEKTEGGF
+3106 PSVTFRVEKTDSGYQLVYDADN
-3120 RLAYDSDNSRAKNA
+3120 RLAKNA
-3134 PAPAIEDGQISE
+3134 PSPTAEDGLIDE
-3146 DLQAVVLEFKNG
+3146 DLQAIVLEFKDG

-3171 SKLDENT
+3171 NKLDTNT

-3192 STGTVAYQWTSGTAA
+3192 DTGTVVYQWTSGETT
-3207 QAIERVLN
+3207 QGMERVLN
-3215 VDTVYILREVTA
+3215 VDTTYILREVTA
-3227 PEGYDKAEDTEFS
+3227 PDGYDKAEDTEFI
-3240 FDAYGNLTVHS
+3240 FDAYGNLTVLS
-3251 GPDAE
+3251 GADAE
-3256 WVGDTTLNLYDTK
+3256 WVGDTTINLYNTK
-3269 RDVTITKQVTEEVV
+3269 RDVTITRQVTDEVV
-3283 RRVDRVVHTVRSIPQ
+3283 RQVRQVAHVVRTIPQ

-3311 SLCGILFIIYLQER
+3311 SLCGVLLIVYLQER
-3325 KRANRRDK
+3325 KRANRKDR